1 MHAYYISIF
10 IDMIVNKDFRKRV
23 DFVMRQGWK
32 NIEKMYNN
40 EASKYDATFSIGF
53 TLISIDPERGSPST
67 SIGPIMGLESNSISR
82 ILNSMEN
89 KNLII
94 RRPNPDDGRGILIF
108 LTKIGLRKRE
118 IVIQKIR
125 QFKNLLRTRIDQ
137 SDLEAFH
144 RVSLQVN
151 EIIEQ
156 GDIFKI

>member
-1 MHAYYISIF
+1 
-10 IDMIVNKDFRKRV
+10 MIINKDFRRRV

-40 EASKYDATFSIGF
+40 EASKYDITFSIGF
-53 TLISIDPERGSPST
+53 TLISIDPEKGSSST

-89 KNLII
+89 KNLIN
-94 RRPNPDDGRGILIF
+94 RRPNPNDGRGIIIS
-108 LTKIGLRKRE
+108 LTKLGLSKRE

-125 QFKNLLRTRIDQ
+125 HFKNLVKSRIEQ

-144 RVSLQVN
+144 RVSLQMN
-151 EIIEQ
+151 EIIEE
-156 GDIFKI
+156 GDVFKT